1 MRLIVLTVLFV
12 CSLFS
17 LENKEI
23 VVATET
29 WEGATNNDGTGLYWD
44 ILKMVYAPLGYTIVT
59 KNTSYIKSVEL
70 VKLDRADLFLASHK
84 DEKEF
89 ALYPKYHFD
98 QDVIIALFSSEL
110 LEEWKGQKSLEGLNV
125 AWIRGY
131 EYDKY
136 LSVKV
141 AKEEVNEI
149 INGLKLLKSEHIDV
163 YIDNRKYLSEP
174 IQRYRLDNENYVKK
188 IILQLKLYPA
198 FANNK
203 RGKELRQIWDKRMQV
218 LIETLEFKELYFNSG
233 YSLFPY

>member
-70 VKLDRADLFLASHK
+70 VKRDRADLFLASHK

-110 LEEWKGQKSLEGLNV
+110 FEEWKGQKSLEGLNV